1 MNRGTPI
8 LGNLHMER
16 LIDFGQHGAKRRRL
30 EHLLGSESLGQCWNK
45 SSMFRVGGV
54 VRSFTSCMHRE
65 QLKTPIHWPSFQ
77 FTHFNLC
84 TSLSRIFASIHAS
97 NPRHKSTKQ
106 NYNKTRR
113 ICITQNRFRKKHM
126 KRWNSSLFFP
136 CFVVLKTCLYDLV
149 SWMVQNA
156 VPPTSDRPAEAVG
169 SLESQDDW
177 DAFAVASAPPGFDHL
192 QLNFWGKDLYYY
204 ILEIPISTSKR
215 PLYIYIYL
223 ATFDIVVIHIWRL
236 TSLNGSIWKNA
247 ENFGSSDKKS
257 KW

>member
-1 MNRGTPI
+1 MDDEQGYPYFRKPPYGKADRFWATWGLNVDGLNI
-8 LGNLHMER
+8 CWV
-16 LIDFGQHGAKRRRL
+16 
-30 EHLLGSESLGQCWNK
+30 SESLPQCWNK

-54 VRSFTSCMHRE
+54 VRPFTSCMHQE
-65 QLKTPIHWPSFQ
+65 QLKTLIHWPSFQ

-84 TSLSRIFASIHAS
+84 RSLSRIFASIHAS

-106 NYNKTRR
+106 NYNKARR

-192 QLNFWGKDLYYY
+192 QLNFWGKEMEFLRERSV
-204 ILEIPISTSKR
+204 L
-215 PLYIYIYL
+215 
-223 ATFDIVVIHIWRL
+223 
-236 TSLNGSIWKNA
+236 
-247 ENFGSSDKKS
+247 
-257 KW
+257 